1 MSSGIR
7 LFPGLTMA
15 RRTKKKGKD
24 MNTGIIKRNQIA
36 ALVNMGEYGYWVV
49 AKIGGKPVRLFAGG
63 TLDKGERVFNFY
75 RKES

>member
-1 MSSGIR
+1 M
-7 LFPGLTMA
+7 
-15 RRTKKKGKD
+15 K
-24 MNTGIIKRNQIA
+24 TGIIKRNQIA

-75 RKES
+75 RKG